1 MAWGEEHSIKQ
12 QHKGWG
18 GGWEGGGMVWG
29 GGWEGGGMVGEA
41 VPVTHRELTCPV
53 L

>member
-1 MAWGEEHSIKQ
+1 MVWGEEHSIKQ
-12 QHKGWG
+12 QHKG
-18 GGWEGGGMVWG
+18 WG